1 MFHNSNC
8 LIYAKLINLVVILLV
23 AFKNVS
29 DKVVF
34 SMFFV
39 LPLYAIYINFFK
51 RKDVVSG
58 LYFRN

>member
-1 MFHNSNC
+1 MFHNSKC
-8 LIYAKLINLVVILLV
+8 LICAKLINLVVILLV

-29 DKVVF
+29 GKVVF

-39 LPLYAIYINFFK
+39 LPLYAIYIKFFK